1 MIKLFGKGK
10 KIKLI
15 LKVYEKYLK
24 IKLKVKKRRKWL
36 KAKKNEFAVI
46 EDKNY

>member
-1 MIKLFGKGK
+1 MVREK